1 MAESKSAALPL
12 GYAPMHGRIAAG
24 VRLWPGANITARPPP
39 INDGAGPLMAINT
52 GIAPY
57 NAARPT

>member
-1 MAESKSAALPL
+1 
-12 GYAPMHGRIAAG
+12 MHGRIAAG

-39 INDGAGPLMAINT
+39 INDGAGPLVAINT

-57 NAARPT
+57 NAARPI